1 MAILSGYGITGG
13 KGLKE
18 TLGKIMSIPETIQAR
33 VQQDG
38 KVLTTCPGCGKIQPV
53 ESDKIANG
61 GRSSSTTCN
70 CGKTFAVFF
79 ERRKAYRREVSLR
92 GTYQRTSPEGELG
105 EMSIENLSMTGIR
118 FVTLDANNLK
128 KGDEV
133 TLRCV
138 LADGKHTGFEPV
150 TVAVCCHDRHVGC
163 RFKELSRDEEE
174 RLVEY
179 LMVIP

>member
-1 MAILSGYGITGG
+1 MAILSCYGISGD

-61 GRSSSTTCN
+61 GRSSSATCS
-70 CGKTFAVFF
+70 CGETFAVFF

-92 GTYQRTSPEGELG
+92 GTYQRTSPEGKFG
-105 EMSIENLSMTGIR
+105 EMSVENLSMTGIG
-118 FVTLDANNLK
+118 FVTLDANNLEE
-128 KGDEV
+128 GDKV

-138 LADGKHTGFEPV
+138 LADGKHAGFEPV
-150 TVAVCCHDRHVGC
+150 AVVVCCHDRYVGC

-174 RLVEY
+174 WLVEY